1 MTAETLLPILA
12 GFVLIIGAMV
22 LAFKQS
28 MSMMHFLVFA
38 LGAVLVGVSG
48 VQLEFGEDGLSASIG
63 QLKAASAD
71 TSAATQELVEANR
84 EIGMEI
90 AALNER
96 INQLQA
102 QLKTGTPRPTTTWN
116 PQVFTRRLESTQML
130 TDRAKAAIG
139 NVRVP

>member
-1 MTAETLLPILA
+1 MTAETLLPIIA
-12 GFVLIIGAMV
+12 GFILIVGAMV
-22 LAFKQS
+22 LAFRQS

-48 VQLEFGEDGLSASIG
+48 VQLQFDGDGLSASIG

-71 TSAATQELVEANR
+71 SSAATQELLEANK

-96 INQLQA
+96 VNQLQA
-102 QLKTGTPRPTTTWN
+102 QVKSGAPRPSTWN
-116 PQVFTRRLESTQML
+116 PAIFSQRLESTQKL
-130 TDRAKAAIG
+130 NDRAKAAIG
-139 NVRVP
+139 NVRVR

>member
-1 MTAETLLPILA
+1 MTAETLLPIIA
-12 GFVLIIGAMV
+12 GFILIIGAMV

-28 MSMMHFLVFA
+28 MSMMHFLVLA

-48 VQLEFGEDGLSASIG
+48 VQLQFDENGLSASIG
-63 QLKAASAD
+63 QLKAASAN
-71 TSAATQELVEANR
+71 TSAATQELVEANK

-102 QLKTGTPRPTTTWN
+102 QLKPGTPPRPTTWN
-116 PQVFTRRLESTQML
+116 PAIFSRRLESTQMF

>member
-1 MTAETLLPILA
+1 MTAESLLPIIA
-12 GFVLIIGAMV
+12 GFILIIGAMV

-28 MSMMHFLVFA
+28 MSIMHFLVFA

-48 VQLEFGEDGLSASIG
+48 VQLQFDEDGVSASIG

-71 TSAATQELVEANR
+71 TSAATQELIEANKA
-84 EIGMEI
+84 IGMEI

-102 QLKTGTPRPTTTWN
+102 QLKFGTPPRPTTWN
-116 PQVFTRRLESTQML
+116 PQIFTRRLESTQML

>member
-1 MTAETLLPILA
+1 MTAETLLPIIA
-12 GFVLIIGAMV
+12 GFILIIGAMV

-28 MSMMHFLVFA
+28 MSAMHFLVFA

-48 VQLEFGEDGLSASIG
+48 VQFQFDGNGLSASIG
-63 QLKAASAD
+63 QLKAASED
-71 TSAATQELVEANR
+71 TSAATQELVAANK

-102 QLKTGTPRPTTTWN
+102 QLKPATPPRPTTWN
-116 PQVFTRRLESTQML
+116 PAIFSQRLESTQKL

-139 NVRVP
+139 RVR

>member
-1 MTAETLLPILA
+1 MTAETLLPIIA
-12 GFVLIIGAMV
+12 GFILIVGALV

-28 MSMMHFLVFA
+28 MSMMHVLVFA

-48 VQLEFGEDGLSASIG
+48 VQLQFNEDGLSASIG

-84 EIGMEI
+84 AIGMEI
-90 AALNER
+90 AALNDR
-96 INQLQA
+96 ISQLQA
-102 QLKTGTPRPTTTWN
+102 QLKPGTPRPTTWN
-116 PQVFTRRLESTQML
+116 PQIFTRRLESTQML

>member
-1 MTAETLLPILA
+1 MTAETLLPIIA
-12 GFVLIIGAMV
+12 GFILITGAMV

-48 VQLEFGEDGLSASIG
+48 VQLQFDGDGLSASIG

-71 TSAATQELVEANR
+71 SSAATQELLEANK

-96 INQLQA
+96 VNQLQA
-102 QLKTGTPRPTTTWN
+102 QLKSGAPRPSTWN
-116 PQVFTRRLESTQML
+116 PAIFSRRLESTQKL
-130 TDRAKAAIG
+130 NDRAKAAIG
-139 NVRVP
+139 NVRVR